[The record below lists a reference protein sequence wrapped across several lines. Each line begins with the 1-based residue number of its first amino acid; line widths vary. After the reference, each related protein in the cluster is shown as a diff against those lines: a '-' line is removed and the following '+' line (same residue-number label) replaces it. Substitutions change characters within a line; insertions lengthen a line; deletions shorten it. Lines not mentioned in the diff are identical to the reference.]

1 LEETAIEIEQ
11 WCELLITK
19 HRETF
24 EAFSCFSL
32 VNTQLAKN
40 RLFYHPRDRKYVP
53 KKRKMGGGLFI
64 SYCKTLFMGFFAAM
78 DGCIFRFMWLAGYF
92 FFHALANSAVIYLS
106 EGSFVA
112 GNSKSTNTQQYV
124 GTGRT

>member
-53 KKRKMGGGLFI
+53 NKKEGGVGGRFLSVTVRLF
-64 SYCKTLFMGFFAAM
+64 LWGFLRQWMVA
-78 DGCIFRFMWLAGYF
+78 YF
-92 FFHALANSAVIYLS
+92 VLC
-106 EGSFVA
+106 G
-112 GNSKSTNTQQYV
+112 
-124 GTGRT
+124 